1 MCYKVPYG
9 EPKFDHNIF
18 KYTTEYILNLD
29 RYGQHLFAFVI
40 DIYYP
45 KIFHYRHFE
54 IPILCDQAIP
64 LCDKNKT
71 KKLMSTFY
79 DKKNYTIS
87 LHMVKYC
94 LEKGLKLKKIH
105 YVIYAEQSDF
115 MKPYIFLNH
124 EKRSECSINNIFVE
138 FFKLMS
144 NSNSGK
150 QI

>member
-40 DIYYP
+40 DMYYP

-94 LEKGLKLKKIH
+94 LEKGLKLKTNTLCDI
-105 YVIYAEQSDF
+105 
-115 MKPYIFLNH
+115 
-124 EKRSECSINNIFVE
+124 R
-138 FFKLMS
+138 
-144 NSNSGK
+144 
-150 QI
+150 